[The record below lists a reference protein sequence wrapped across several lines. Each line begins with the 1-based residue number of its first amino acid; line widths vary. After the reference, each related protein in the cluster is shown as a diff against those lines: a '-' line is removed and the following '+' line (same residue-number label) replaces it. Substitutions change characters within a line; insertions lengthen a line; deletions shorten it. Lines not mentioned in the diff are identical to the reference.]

1 MIPEPPLLIISPTA
15 DEYDLSQLPLSE
27 AAKDNISVN
36 SAKFKELELVE
47 VIVDA
52 MPFLLSRFTAP
63 ETAQQFADERYERL
77 FCDHPSPKDSG
88 IGIAPR
94 DNITS
99 AKHMLEVN
107 HRLLLLGKWIG
118 ESLNATAAVWIPSRR
133 LASFAYYL
141 DSVEQYLSGGPF
153 PALFQTS
160 FLESKDGSLIT
171 TGLSYFSGQEIRLTA
186 PPGYNETQITE
197 RMVRIID
204 DMVNHGKIDNPA
216 RSDGMVQGETL
227 FFSPRDDL
235 DQVDILIQNDP
246 IEK

>member
-1 MIPEPPLLIISPTA
+1 MIPEPPLLIIAPTA
-15 DEYDLSQLPLSE
+15 DEFDLSHLPLGDV
-27 AAKDNISVN
+27 ANDNISVN
-36 SAKFKELELVE
+36 CAKFQEMDLVE

-63 ETAQQFADERYERL
+63 ETVQKIAIEKCERL
-77 FCDHPSPKDSG
+77 FCDPPSPNDCG

-94 DNITS
+94 DNISS
-99 AKHMLEVN
+99 AKHMLQVN

-118 ESLNATAAVWIPSRR
+118 ESLGATAAAWMPSRR
-133 LASFAYYL
+133 LANFQYFTE
-141 DSVEQYLSGGPF
+141 SVEEYLVDGSF

-160 FLESKDGSLIT
+160 FLETEDGSLVT
-171 TGLSYFSGQEIRLTA
+171 TGLRYFSGQEIHLTA
-186 PPGYNETQITE
+186 PPDYSKTEVTE

-227 FFSPRDDL
+227 FFSPREDL
-235 DQVDILIQNDP
+235 QQVDILIQKNR
-246 IEK
+246 IEE